1 MKKWSAINKDMSI
14 LSESILTGFN
24 VYRVNPEIRHLTFSM
39 RSGLLSLAPE
49 SENVVMLNPRG
60 SGNGSL

>member
-1 MKKWSAINKDMSI
+1 MSI

-24 VYRVNPEIRHLTFSM
+24 VYRVNPEFRHLTFSM